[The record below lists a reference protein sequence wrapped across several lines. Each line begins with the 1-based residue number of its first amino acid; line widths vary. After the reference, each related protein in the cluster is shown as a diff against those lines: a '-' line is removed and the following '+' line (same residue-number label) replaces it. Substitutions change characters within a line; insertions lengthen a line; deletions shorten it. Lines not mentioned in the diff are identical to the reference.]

1 MLVSWKRREEFNRR
15 PPLGSPLTA
24 LGHAPG
30 PSHNWIPGRGWERSD
45 KAGENFHT
53 KAQQSIYIFIGF
65 TRRKYG
71 ASGVFLIFA
80 IIEKLAFA

>member
-53 KAQQSIYIFIGF
+53 KAHSPF
-65 TRRKYG
+65 TF
-71 ASGVFLIFA
+71 SLVSQEENMEPVEFF
-80 IIEKLAFA
+80 